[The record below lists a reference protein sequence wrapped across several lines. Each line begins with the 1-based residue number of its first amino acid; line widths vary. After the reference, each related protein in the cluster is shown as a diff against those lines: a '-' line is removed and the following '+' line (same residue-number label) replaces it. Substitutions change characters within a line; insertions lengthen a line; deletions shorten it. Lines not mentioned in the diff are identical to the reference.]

1 MYLDYYG
8 LKRFPFKLSSDP
20 AFLWAGGKHKAALD
34 TLRDG
39 IMERQGFVLLTGEV
53 GTGKTTLIEAFTHLN
68 EIATITVTIPDPD
81 LAPLDFLNF
90 LSREFGM
97 GRKFADREEF
107 LRYFKAFLLNSYAT
121 YSKVLV
127 IIDEAQRLNSV
138 LLAEIRRLA
147 QIEMAGRRML
157 KIFFVGQTEFN
168 DLLMDERNAAVRD
181 EIVAAHHIQP
191 LDARETAQYISHRLA
206 VAGLKRSVFT
216 PRAVIRIHVL
226 AAGYPRTINVLCDHC
241 LLRVFSTG
249 AQLIDVDTVVVCAK
263 ALHLKPAAAPPKDY
277 SFPFPVKTAVDKNLP
292 SRRRRF
298 KRIAKTVAGASI
310 LLLAAA
316 LILYS
321 AYRFGFF
328 DRLLQAP

>member
-8 LKRFPFKLSSDP
+8 LKRFPFQLSSDP
-20 AFLWAGGKHKAALD
+20 AFLWAGGKHQAALD
-34 TLRDG
+34 TLREG

-81 LAPLDFLNF
+81 LASLDFLNF

-97 GRKFADREEF
+97 GRRFSDRGEF
-107 LRYFKAFLLNSYAT
+107 LQHFKAFLLNSYAT

-127 IIDEAQRLNSV
+127 IIDEAQRLNST
-138 LLAEIRRLA
+138 LLAEIRQLA
-147 QIEMAGRRML
+147 QIEMAGRRLL

-168 DLLMDERNAAVRD
+168 DLLMDERNAAVRN

-191 LDARETAQYISHRLA
+191 LDAGETAHYIGHRLA
-206 VAGLKRSVFT
+206 VAGMKRSVFT
-216 PRAVIRIHVL
+216 PRAVMRIHAL
-226 AAGYPRTINVLCDHC
+226 AAGCPRSINVLCDHC
-241 LLRVFSTG
+241 LLRGFSTG
-249 AQLIDVDTVVVCAK
+249 AKLIDVDAVAVCAK
-263 ALHLKPAAAPPKDY
+263 ALRLRPAAAPAKPY
-277 SFPFPVKTAVDKNLP
+277 SFPFPVKTARDPKPP
-292 SRRRRF
+292 SRRWRF
-298 KRIAKTVAGASI
+298 RRIAKTLAGASI

-321 AYRFGFF
+321 AYRFG
-328 DRLLQAP
+328 LL